1 MKYIDRFGFKYIF
14 YYIRNI
20 ITLILNAMIEYF
32 ASNLWQMWLLLALI
46 CLIIELT
53 NGDFYVMCFSL
64 GAVATAIFSAFG
76 FGFYAQLFVFAISS
90 VLCIFFVRP
99 FAIKFLHAK
108 NRERLSN
115 ADAIIGRIGRVSQAV
130 EAGGYGRVA
139 IDGDDWKAESIDGM
153 PIEKGCNVKII
164 GRESIIITVE
174 RV

>member
-1 MKYIDRFGFKYIF
+1 MSIILFIPVASCLPKAPKSYVLKKVFTPAIIRFIPSPKTRPI
-14 YYIRNI
+14 
-20 ITLILNAMIEYF
+20 
-32 ASNLWQMWLLLALI
+32 
-46 CLIIELT
+46 
-53 NGDFYVMCFSL
+53 SL
-64 GAVATAIFSAFG
+64 KF
-76 FGFYAQLFVFAISS
+76 
-90 VLCIFFVRP
+90 IFFVRP

-153 PIEKGCNVKII
+153 PIEKGCNVKVIS
-164 GRESIIITVE
+164 RESIIITVE

>member
-64 GAVATAIFSAFG
+64 GALATAIFSAF
-76 FGFYAQLFVFAISS
+76 
-90 VLCIFFVRP
+90 
-99 FAIKFLHAK
+99 
-108 NRERLSN
+108 
-115 ADAIIGRIGRVSQAV
+115 
-130 EAGGYGRVA
+130 
-139 IDGDDWKAESIDGM
+139 
-153 PIEKGCNVKII
+153 
-164 GRESIIITVE
+164 
-174 RV
+174 